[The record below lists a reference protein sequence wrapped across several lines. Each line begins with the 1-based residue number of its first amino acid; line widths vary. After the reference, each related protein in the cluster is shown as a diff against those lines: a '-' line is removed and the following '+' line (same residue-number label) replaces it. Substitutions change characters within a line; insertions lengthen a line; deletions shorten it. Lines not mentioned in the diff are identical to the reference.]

1 MLLLMLAVVAAACST
16 DTGSSPDATN
26 GGTVDD
32 AGTAGVHLRV
42 IIPDMNIRP
51 EGAECSGA
59 RPYRHLRPG
68 VAYTLETP
76 DGDVLTSGELPTGN
90 AENADP
96 TIDWEDLARIPTV
109 CIMEVNVGELPDH
122 PDYELHIEGAK
133 PIPFGAEDVAVGTP
147 IVLMIL
153 D

>member
-1 MLLLMLAVVAAACST
+1 MLLAVSVAACST
-16 DTGSSPDATN
+16 ENADASDPTSTGGASD
-26 GGTVDD
+26 
-32 AGTAGVHLRV
+32 GVQLRV
-42 IIPDMNIRP
+42 VIPDMNIRP
-51 EGAECSGA
+51 EGADCAGA

-68 VAYTLETP
+68 VAFAVETP
-76 DGDVLTSGELPTGN
+76 EGEVLASGKLPSGN

-109 CIMEVNVGELPDH
+109 CIMELAVGPLPDH
-122 PDYELHIEGAK
+122 PQYELHIEGAK